1 MTEHELDTL
10 LRDYGGAVRSV
21 CRAILPGHPQDAE
34 EAEADTFY
42 KLWRGAHL
50 PADEAHR
57 RRLVVQAARQCAIDR
72 YRALLRR
79 GETLPLDDRDDA
91 ELAVALESELE
102 TRELMAQIMA
112 LPPPDG
118 ELFLRRYVYGE
129 TAAQLG
135 VHFNMPAA
143 TVRTRLHRARL
154 ALRQKVLARRP
165 KPRVLRGWRLAAAA
179 AALCLVAAGA
189 VVLGLFHPMSA
200 ANEANALVQKY
211 GEVLDEPLTTEI
223 NGHTVSVKA
232 LLRDKNTLRVLYD
245 VDNAKGMEPNDL
257 VWDTGAF
264 YLRAADNSG
273 DKRLYIASNAQVG
286 PCYGYAIG
294 SWATRNTVSEGD
306 VLSCYVDIPL
316 TQTATD
322 TRTLYICDLTNHKA
336 SAHVKVMLPDMAEA
350 VTLNVKKTIALK
362 GGHWFHYDMT
372 DEEAEQYPDATF
384 DIQEVRIEPLAV
396 SVIGMNHGSLPLGG
410 TSRYD
415 VQSRVKLFRAD
426 GTELTYGWDGEFYQG
441 FYGRV
446 SKYSGQSALRVN
458 TYNLI
463 DPEAVAWVEIDGERF
478 EVE

>member
-1 MTEHELDTL
+1 M
-10 LRDYGGAVRSV
+10 
-21 CRAILPGHPQDAE
+21 
-34 EAEADTFY
+34 
-42 KLWRGAHL
+42 
-50 PADEAHR
+50 
-57 RRLVVQAARQCAIDR
+57 
-72 YRALLRR
+72 
-79 GETLPLDDRDDA
+79 
-91 ELAVALESELE
+91 
-102 TRELMAQIMA
+102 
-112 LPPPDG
+112 
-118 ELFLRRYVYGE
+118 
-129 TAAQLG
+129 
-135 VHFNMPAA
+135 
-143 TVRTRLHRARL
+143 
-154 ALRQKVLARRP
+154 
-165 KPRVLRGWRLAAAA
+165 
-179 AALCLVAAGA
+179 AAGA

-200 ANEANALVQKY
+200 ANETNALVQKY
-211 GEVLDEPLTTEI
+211 GEVLDEPLTAEI

-264 YLRAADNSG
+264 YLRTADNSG

-294 SWATRNTVSEGD
+294 SWATRNAVSEDD

>member
-1 MTEHELDTL
+1 MTELERWMND
-10 LRDYGGAVRSV
+10 
-21 CRAILPGHPQDAE
+21 HPPLADALT
-34 EAEADTFY
+34 AE
-42 KLWRGAHL
+42 K
-50 PADEAHR
+50 
-57 RRLVVQAARQCAIDR
+57 
-72 YRALLRR
+72 
-79 GETLPLDDRDDA
+79 
-91 ELAVALESELE
+91 
-102 TRELMAQIMA
+102 
-112 LPPPDG
+112 
-118 ELFLRRYVYGE
+118 
-129 TAAQLG
+129 TA
-135 VHFNMPAA
+135 
-143 TVRTRLHRARL
+143 

-165 KPRVLRGWRLAAAA
+165 RVHVLRGWRLAVAAA

-200 ANEANALVQKY
+200 ANETNALVQKY
-211 GEVLDEPLTTEI
+211 GVVLDEPLTAEI
-223 NGHTVSVKA
+223 NGRTVSVKA
-232 LLRDKNTLRVLYD
+232 LLRGENTLRVLYD
-245 VDNAKGMEPNDL
+245 VDNAQGMEPNDL

-294 SWATRNTVSEGD
+294 SWATRNAVSEGD

-336 SAHVKVMLPDMAEA
+336 SAHVKVTLPDMAEA
-350 VTLNVKKTIALK
+350 VTIDVKKTISLK

-372 DEEAEQYPDATF
+372 EEEAAEYPDATF
-384 DIQEVRIEPLAV
+384 DIEEIRIEPLAV
-396 SVIGMNHGSLPLGG
+396 SVIGKSHGSLPLGG

-426 GTELTYGWDGEFYQG
+426 GTELTYGWDGEFSQG

-446 SKYSGQSALRVN
+446 SKSSGQSALRVN
-458 TYNLI
+458 TYNII
-463 DPEAVAWVEIDGERF
+463 DPEAVAYVEIDGERF

>member
-50 PADEAHR
+50 PADETHR
-57 RRLVVQAARQCAIDR
+57 RRLVVRTARQCAIDR

-143 TVRTRLHRARL
+143 TV
-154 ALRQKVLARRP
+154 
-165 KPRVLRGWRLAAAA
+165 
-179 AALCLVAAGA
+179 GA

-200 ANEANALVQKY
+200 ANETNALVQKY
-211 GEVLDEPLTTEI
+211 GEVLDEPLTAEI

-232 LLRDKNTLRVLYD
+232 LLRGQYTLRILYD
-245 VDNAKGMEPNDL
+245 VDNARGMEGDDL
-257 VWDTGAF
+257 VWDTANFTLYKPKGASERKWD
-264 YLRAADNSG
+264 YG
-273 DKRLYIASNAQVG
+273 ASNPDVG
-286 PCYGYAIG
+286 PISGYAVG
-294 SWATRNTVSEGD
+294 PWDGRYEASEND
-306 VLSCYVDIPL
+306 TLSCFVDIPL
-316 TQTATD
+316 LYEKGNN
-322 TRTLYICDLTNHKA
+322 RTLYIGDLTNYSAKA
-336 SAHVKVMLPDMAEA
+336 SVKITLPDAPP
-350 VTLNVKKTIALK
+350 TLTVDVKKTIALK

-426 GTELTYGWDGEFYQG
+426 GTELTYGWDGEFYKG
-441 FYGRV
+441 SYGREN
-446 SKYSGQSALRVN
+446 KNSGQMTLRVDS
-458 TYNLI
+458 YDIL